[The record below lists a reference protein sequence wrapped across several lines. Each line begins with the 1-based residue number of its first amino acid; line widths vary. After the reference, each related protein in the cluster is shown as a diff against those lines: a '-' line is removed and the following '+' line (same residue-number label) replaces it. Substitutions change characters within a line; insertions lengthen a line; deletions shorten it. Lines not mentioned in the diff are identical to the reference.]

1 MAKKSVKKVSRD
13 FAQGELVDNILAP
26 CIMNG
31 AYDEST
37 GSYPAFKGFDTR
49 TLYQAGNLPD
59 LSRSSPAREVTFVCF
74 DFTEFECLE
83 TLHDPKSDVEN
94 SSRDFYAHV
103 HTQSL
108 ALETLISEVRKV
120 VIHLTR
126 VLGFFWSIEVSWVF
140 YFRCLPHTYRTG
152 TFIESFTSLFSSDF
166 FTFYPSSTITLFLHW
181 NVTRKLGNVQSSST
195 RMAIMRAA

>member
-1 MAKKSVKKVSRD
+1 MAKKSVKKVSRE

-26 CIMNG
+26 CITDG

-49 TLYQAGNLPD
+49 ELYQAGNLPD

-94 SSRDFYAHV
+94 SGRDFYAHV
-103 HTQSL
+103 HKQSL
-108 ALETLISEVRKV
+108 ALEKLISEVRKV
-120 VIHLTR
+120 LVHLTG
-126 VLGFFWSIEVSWVF
+126 VLSFFLVNRGFLGSLKFSI
-140 YFRCLPHTYRTG
+140 YAP
-152 TFIESFTSLFSSDF
+152 
-166 FTFYPSSTITLFLHW
+166 PSKDWRIL
-181 NVTRKLGNVQSSST
+181 
-195 RMAIMRAA
+195 

>member
-26 CIMNG
+26 CITDG

-49 TLYQAGNLPD
+49 ELFQAGNLPD

-83 TLHDPKSDVEN
+83 TLHDPKSDIEN

-103 HTQSL
+103 HTQSV
-108 ALETLISEVRKV
+108 ALEKLISEVRKV
-120 VIHLTR
+120 LVHSTV
-126 VLGFFWSIEVSWVF
+126 VLGFFLVNRGFLGLIF
-140 YFRCLPHTYRTG
+140 LIYAPYLPAWNI
-152 TFIESFTSLFSSDF
+152 FQKFLS
-166 FTFYPSSTITLFLHW
+166 PFLHLIFLPIPQLC
-181 NVTRKLGNVQSSST
+181 N
-195 RMAIMRAA
+195 

>member
-1 MAKKSVKKVSRD
+1 MAKKSVKKVSRE

-26 CIMNG
+26 CITDG

-49 TLYQAGNLPD
+49 ELYQAGNLPD

-94 SSRDFYAHV
+94 SGRDFYAHV
-103 HTQSL
+103 HKQSL
-108 ALETLISEVRKV
+108 ALEKLISEVRKV
-120 VIHLTR
+120 LVHLTG
-126 VLGFFWSIEVSWVF
+126 VLSFFWSIGVF
-140 YFRCLPHTYRTG
+140 WGFQFSIYAPPSPDWRIHRKFLYPFFHLIFLLFTPALQPKLFFTG
-152 TFIESFTSLFSSDF
+152 TLPESSEMFSHS
-166 FTFYPSSTITLFLHW
+166 
-181 NVTRKLGNVQSSST
+181 
-195 RMAIMRAA
+195 